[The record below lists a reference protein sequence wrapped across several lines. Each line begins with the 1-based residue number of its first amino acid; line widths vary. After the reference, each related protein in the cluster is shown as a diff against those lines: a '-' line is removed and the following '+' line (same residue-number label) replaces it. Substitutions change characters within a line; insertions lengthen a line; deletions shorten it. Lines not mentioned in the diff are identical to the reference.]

1 MLYVSLCYLLPTTAT
16 QVQPQQPANKCVR
29 HKTFHQRVQ
38 LQTAATAT
46 ATATTTTTKTTA
58 RKVMAKHLEIKQ
70 SQCVFKSPPPP
81 PLLAQLRRQ
90 IEKERSPNFIMSS
103 GIKQGAWGEWRTV
116 GQKLKLKLSF
126 PSNCLPIGFAF
137 DFDFHFDFDFD
148 SDLACIQADS

>member
-1 MLYVSLCYLLPTTAT
+1 MLYVSLYNLQPTTAT

-70 SQCVFKSPPPP
+70 SQCVFKSPPSPCTTQTTNREGKKS
-81 PLLAQLRRQ
+81 QLHNVLR
-90 IEKERSPNFIMSS
+90 
-103 GIKQGAWGEWRTV
+103 
-116 GQKLKLKLSF
+116 
-126 PSNCLPIGFAF
+126 
-137 DFDFHFDFDFD
+137 D
-148 SDLACIQADS
+148 